1 MRRGLST
8 VSRSATVSFGRQA
21 CLASSTLRVNQRAYA
36 TSPEDASLD
45 AQIEKVLDLVKKQGN
60 LGQEKLTV
68 RKLTELRQT
77 IPEIDRALSNIGDS
91 AVKYMAEL
99 EKPGGGPLS
108 AVPPVRVTVTGAAGA
123 IGYAMLFRI
132 ASGEMLGKHQPVIL
146 QLLEIEPA
154 LKALEGVIMEL
165 NDCAFPL
172 LRGITASSDPNK
184 AFEGADFAMLVG
196 AKPRSKGMER
206 ADLLKENANIFSVQ
220 GKALNQVSNRDTLRV
235 CVVGNPAN
243 TNALIASANAP
254 NIHPRRFTAMTR
266 LDHNRGIA
274 QLAEKLKCK
283 VTDIERFAIWGNHS
297 ATQYPDISHA
307 QVNGK
312 WVKDLV
318 DEKWVRETFIP
329 KVQKRGAEIIAAR
342 GSSSAASA
350 ANAAIEH
357 MRDWVKG
364 TNGQWTSMAVWTGS
378 GPVGDYGTTPDIY
391 YSFPV
396 VCADGEYTIVQNVPV
411 DKFSAQ
417 KLQETNDELVS
428 EKKDIGALAKRTQD
442 PAALIKEQYKGKQ

>member
-8 VSRSATVSFGRQA
+8 VSRSATVFGKQA
-21 CLASSTLRVNQRAYA
+21 CLASSTLRVDRRAYA
-36 TSPEDASLD
+36 TSPEDAALE

-60 LGQEKLTV
+60 LGSEKLTV

-77 IPEIDRALSNIGDS
+77 VPEIDRALSSVGDS

-99 EKPGGGPLS
+99 EKPGAGPLS

-146 QLLEIEPA
+146 QLLELEPA
-154 LKALEGVIMEL
+154 MKALEGVIMEL
-165 NDCAFPL
+165 KDCAFPL
-172 LRGITASSDPNK
+172 LHGVTASSDVNK

-196 AKPRSKGMER
+196 AKPRTKGMER
-206 ADLLKENANIFSVQ
+206 GDLLKENANIFSSR
-220 GKALNQVSNRDTLRV
+220 A
-235 CVVGNPAN
+235 
-243 TNALIASANAP
+243 
-254 NIHPRRFTAMTR
+254 RFTAMTR

-274 QLAEKLKCK
+274 QLADKLKCK

-297 ATQYPDISHA
+297 ATQYPDISHT
-307 QVNGK
+307 QINGK
-312 WVKDLV
+312 WAKDLV
-318 DEKWVRETFIP
+318 DEKWVKDTFIP
-329 KVQKRGAEIIAAR
+329 DVQQRGAAIIAAR

-364 TNGQWTSMAVWTGS
+364 TNGQWTSMGVWTGN
-378 GPVGDYGTTPDIY
+378 GKVGDYGTSPDIY

-411 DKFSAQ
+411 DKFSAERMQ
-417 KLQETNDELVS
+417 KTNDELVS
-428 EKKDIGALAKRTQD
+428 EKNGVGELAKRTTD
-442 PAALIKEQYKGKQ
+442 PAALLKEQYKGGKQ

>member
-8 VSRSATVSFGRQA
+8 VSRSATVFGKQA
-21 CLASSTLRVNQRAYA
+21 CFASSTLRVDRRAYA
-36 TSPEDASLD
+36 SSPEDAALE
-45 AQIEKVLDLVKKQGN
+45 AQIEKVLDLAKKQGN
-60 LGQEKLTV
+60 LGSEKLTV

-77 IPEIDRALSNIGDS
+77 VPEIDRALTSIGDS
-91 AVKYMAEL
+91 AVKYMTEL
-99 EKPGGGPLS
+99 EKPGAGPLS
-108 AVPPVRVTVTGAAGA
+108 SVPPVRVTVTGAAGA

-132 ASGEMLGKHQPVIL
+132 ASGEMLGKQQPVIL
-146 QLLEIEPA
+146 QLLELEPA
-154 LKALEGVIMEL
+154 MKALEGVIMEL
-165 NDCAFPL
+165 KDCAFPL
-172 LRGITASSDPNK
+172 LHGISASSDVNK

-196 AKPRSKGMER
+196 AKPRTKGMER
-206 ADLLKENANIFSVQ
+206 GDLLKENANIFSIQ
-220 GKALNQVSNRDTLRV
+220 GKALNKVANRDTLRV

-243 TNALIASANAP
+243 TNAMIASANAP

-274 QLAEKLKCK
+274 QLADKLKCK

-297 ATQYPDISHA
+297 ATQYPDISHT
-307 QVNGK
+307 QINGKWAKDLLDEK
-312 WVKDLV
+312 WVKD
-318 DEKWVRETFIP
+318 TFIP
-329 KVQKRGAEIIAAR
+329 KVQQRGAEIIAAR

-364 TNGQWTSMAVWTGS
+364 TNGQWTSMGVWTGNGS
-378 GPVGDYGTTPDIY
+378 VGDYGTSPDIY

-411 DKFSAQ
+411 DKFSADRMQ
-417 KLQETNDELVS
+417 KTNDELLS
-428 EKKDIGALAKRTQD
+428 EKTAVGDLAKRQD
-442 PAALIKEQYKGKQ
+442 PAALLKEQYKGGKQ